1 MYNIILLLKFVAC
14 FSISLLVLFLC
25 YTLGAYVSNPRV
37 EQKVRLML
45 SEVTAEEGVSTII
58 LTSLKKLDHTYTF
71 TLNIGQIVAGILQ
84 KPASEVFVT
93 SK

>member
-45 SEVTAEEGVSTII
+45 SEVMAEEGVARII
-58 LTSLKKLDHTYTF
+58 LMSLKIRPHIYIYNRHWADSGGNITKTSL
-71 TLNIGQIVAGILQ
+71 
-84 KPASEVFVT
+84 
-93 SK
+93 